1 MLVTAKDG
9 LRGKIQQESSSVF
22 PGRTLVEFD
31 NGQQVYVPNSTL
43 QPQEDGSYYLPLGLS
58 DLDNKPIVVPVIE
71 EQAEFSKQEITS
83 GLVRINKVVHE
94 REEVVDEPLI
104 TEEVEIERVPI
115 NKVVKGQA
123 PKARQDGDKTI
134 IPVLEEVLV
143 VEKRLLLK
151 EELRITRRKRTFHDP
166 QVLTLRSEEVTVE
179 RTKPDD
185 DTADAAS

>member
-31 NGQQVYVPNSTL
+31 NGQQVYVPNGTL

-71 EQAEFSKQEITS
+71 EQATISKREITS
-83 GLVRINKVVHE
+83 GLVRINKLVHE

-104 TEEVEIERVPI
+104 TEEVEIERYPV
-115 NKVVKGQA
+115 NKIVKGKA
-123 PKARQDGDKTI
+123 PKARQEGDKTI
-134 IPVLEEVLV
+134 IPVFEEVLV
-143 VEKRLLLK
+143 VEKRLMLK
-151 EELRITRRKRTFHDP
+151 EELHITRRKRTFHQP
-166 QVLTLRSEEVTVE
+166 QTLTLRSEEVTVE
-179 RTKPDD
+179 RTKLDED
-185 DTADAAS
+185 GANAAS